1 MEKVKIASLITRSTQ
16 TPSLPTSTAKTVRMF
31 YARELLEQPKKKT
44 LDLGLLESPWPPVV
58 GMDRMR
64 ARTWWGRF
72 LVELASKASFHGL
85 NHLAAPRRHAC
96 ERFLVGL
103 SILGALG
110 GLIAISL
117 DSWHRY
123 QHESTMLVLD
133 NNFRKFEIAKPSVTI
148 CPINYLDEEK
158 FPEVF
163 RRHNLSDTP
172 ATRSFLLTLANLTY
186 DNMRESLDGEFEA
199 VQPDMWLRLLYELR
213 ADVELVS
220 QYADEFTWVSTE
232 RGLCLMLASAVG
244 DYSAIEYWLTGK
256 LPIASKTKSRRRS
269 YFNVNNYGVVG
280 SISCKSHDFWA
291 SSDISFS
298 ATAAQLVCR
307 ARTSAN
313 RCVYRKRMEKCSSQP
328 CAAMRNFSLQEF
340 QPHCIAVRNSPAKF
354 KIRISKACE
363 KIHLKLSSLKVS
375 RLNYL
380 ILSQLGMHYPDTL
393 IEYTTPGKVIRKV
406 TLNSL
411 TLGIA
416 EVGSSERVRRLTVRQ
431 RNCKL
436 QEDGGLKMW
445 PVYTSSMCR
454 LECKF
459 EEMRRRCGCYPHFAK
474 PSKGVA
480 ICTSRQLKS
489 CIAERTN
496 DLIHLKAEKL
506 KSCGCLQ
513 DCNEALYIDKESTSF
528 ALKEGSPPDAIMNLN
543 IDFPQVKYIHEEL
556 FGLTDFLASMG
567 GAAGLF
573 LGASVLSFCEIIY
586 FASLRLLWFGVDEK
600 RKRRKMKRL
609 LRTK

>member
-1 MEKVKIASLITRSTQ
+1 MEKVKYVERTKKEGSLFITLKNPNHLMASPSSTTLRQTLQSFHNDPPLGSSLEFLRCSVQIASLITRSTQ
-16 TPSLPTSTAKTVRMF
+16 TPSFPTSTAKTVRMF
-31 YARELLEQPKKKT
+31 YAKELLEQPKKKT

-72 LVELASKASFHGL
+72 LVEFASKASFHGL

-133 NNFRKFEIAKPSVTI
+133 NNFRKFEIAKPSITI

-172 ATRSFLLTLANLTY
+172 TTRSFLLTLANLTY

-298 ATAAQLVCR
+298 ATAAQL
-307 ARTSAN
+307 
-313 RCVYRKRMEKCSSQP
+313 
-328 CAAMRNFSLQEF
+328 
-340 QPHCIAVRNSPAKF
+340 
-354 KIRISKACE
+354 
-363 KIHLKLSSLKVS
+363 
-375 RLNYL
+375 
-380 ILSQLGMHYPDTL
+380 LGMHYPDTL

-474 PSKGVA
+474 PSKFIKSSKLESVA

-489 CIAERTN
+489 CIAERTK

-506 KSCGCLQ
+506 KSCDCLQ

-528 ALKEGSPPDAIMNLN
+528 ALRYSLFAFQIDYGSKEGSPPDAIMNLN

-556 FGLTDFLASMG
+556 FEFTDFLASMG

-600 RKRRKMKRL
+600 LKRRKMKRL